1 MIGKGLPREL
11 VESLV
16 LGVFI
21 RKAVHREIV
30 YWVILLVVGQLNQMT
45 LEVFLNI
52 NDSIIL

>member
-1 MIGKGLPREL
+1 M
-11 VESLV
+11 ESLV

-21 RKAVHREIV
+21 TKVVHREMV
-30 YWVILLVVGQLNQMT
+30 YWVILVVGGQLNQMT